1 MNEHDKWARHHLNR
15 RDFLRYSLATGAV
28 MWAGSQVP
36 RGLIGEA
43 EAQEVFGRADE
54 DPPKVRFFPQS
65 VASGDPAPGGIVL
78 WTRVLPE
85 PRDRDGSVK
94 VGYRIALDD
103 EEPDTDAFL
112 SPLLSGVAQ
121 TNPGRDFTVKVQV
134 QNEKLRPGT
143 KYRYRFYID
152 GKRSKSG
159 RFKTLPEPGANVASS
174 RFGYISCQD
183 YTNGYYTA
191 LYHLEREDELDFI
204 VHLGDYIYETVAEGN
219 FQGGGPEERQIDPAR
234 IGSATNGEADTLA
247 DYRFLYRKYKT
258 DPNLQALHEK
268 YAFITIWDDHEF
280 ANDGYRSFAP
290 DSADNPRQADGTRRS
305 AANRAWAEFTPAG
318 VPYNAD
324 KGPLE
329 EIKIYRTFDVGNLM
343 TRVMTDERLYR
354 DGPPCGFDTFDRVF
368 TPGCGEEESEGRT
381 MLGKTQK
388 DYFLDKITNSNRRW
402 KIWGNETMFMQFK
415 TANTYLAGGEQEIF
429 PGVQPPDGTG
439 PGSTEGVYVNLDQW
453 DGFQAE
459 RGEITQAILDAN
471 GGQGVENFVVITGDI
486 HSYIAGYV
494 RENYDDPT
502 PPVPETGI
510 TGEDPNPNNRL
521 VGTCFVCGSV
531 TSSNLVELAAGAGNS
546 DFPQVNERFLSS
558 EEGLSLLQS
567 AFQEPSNPHI
577 EFFNSSTHGYNVMEV
592 TQEKLTCT
600 MFGVETT
607 QQPPQGTQ
615 PEKSVL
621 ARFEVPSGLVNLQR
635 TDIVPGPGTP

>member
-1 MNEHDKWARHHLNR
+1 MNEHGKWAKYHLSR
-15 RDFLRYSLATGAV
+15 RDFLRYSLATSAV
-28 MWAGSQVP
+28 VWAGSQVP

-43 EAQEVFGRADE
+43 EAEELFGTADF
-54 DPPKVRFFPQS
+54 DPPNLNFFPQS

-103 EEPDTDAFL
+103 ERSDTDAFL
-112 SPLLSGVAQ
+112 SPILSGVAQ
-121 TNPGRDFTVKVQV
+121 TNPGRDFTVKMQV
-134 QNEKLRPGT
+134 QNQKLRPGT
-143 KYRYRFYID
+143 KYRYRFYIN
-152 GKRSKSG
+152 GKRSRSG

-183 YTNGYYTA
+183 YTNGYYSA

-219 FQGGGPEERQIDPAR
+219 FQGGGPEERQIDPAAL
-234 IGSATNGEADTLA
+234 GSATNGEADTLA
-247 DYRFLYRKYKT
+247 DYRFLYKKYKT

-280 ANDGYRSFAP
+280 ANDGYKNFAP
-290 DSADNPRQADGTRRS
+290 DSADSPRKADAARRS
-305 AANRAWAEFTPAG
+305 AANRAWAEFIPAG

-329 EIKIYRTFDVGNLM
+329 EIRIYRTFDVGNLM
-343 TRVMTDERLYR
+343 TLVMTDERLYR
-354 DGPPCGFDTFDRVF
+354 DGPPCGFGTFDRVF
-368 TPGCGEEESEGRT
+368 TPGCGNEESEGRT

-388 DYFLDKITNSNRRW
+388 NYFLDKITNSNRRW

-429 PGVQPPDGTG
+429 PGIQPPDGTG
-439 PGSTEGVYVNLDQW
+439 PGSAEGVYVNLDQW

-502 PPVPETGI
+502 PPVPETEAV
-510 TGEDPNPNNRL
+510 GEPNPNNRL
-521 VGTCFVCGSV
+521 LGACFVCGSV
-531 TSSNLVELAAGAGNS
+531 TSSNLVELATGAGNG
-546 DFPQVNERFLSS
+546 DLPQFSERFLSTEDAAS
-558 EEGLSLLQS
+558 ALQS
-567 AFQEPSNPHI
+567 ALQESSNPHI
-577 EFFNSSTHGYNVMEV
+577 DFFNSSTHGYNIMEV

-607 QQPPQGTQ
+607 QQDPQQNPPDRT
-615 PEKSVL
+615 VL
-621 ARFEVPSGLVNLQR
+621 ARYEVPSGLVNLQR